1 MIKNIPKIE
10 LNIPSYW
17 KTHWNHFLSIDPDN
31 NLPIDDVWFYFSLE
45 DIAYFTFKEYFID
58 IGFYGDYSDNR
69 SGTFRLIISKGSFL
83 DPSLFE
89 FETRSS
95 LAIKEQIEK
104 YLAIPVSD
112 WEKVKDKN

>member
-31 NLPIDDVWFYFSLE
+31 NLPI
-45 DIAYFTFKEYFID
+45 
-58 IGFYGDYSDNR
+58 
-69 SGTFRLIISKGSFL
+69 
-83 DPSLFE
+83 
-89 FETRSS
+89 
-95 LAIKEQIEK
+95 
-104 YLAIPVSD
+104 SD